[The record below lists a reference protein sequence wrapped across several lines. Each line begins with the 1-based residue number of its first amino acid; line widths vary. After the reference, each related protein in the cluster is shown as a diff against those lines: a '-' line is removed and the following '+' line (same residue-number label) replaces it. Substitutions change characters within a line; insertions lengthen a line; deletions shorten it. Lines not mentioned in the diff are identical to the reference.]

1 MRRDERL
8 KRAVR
13 ERYGRIARRGG
24 SCCAAPGSSC
34 CGPPGLSSAAL
45 GYSDDELR
53 SLPSGADMGL
63 GCGTPVA
70 HASLRRGE
78 TVLDLGSGAGID
90 CFLAARRVGPKGR
103 VIGVDMTPGMVA
115 RARAAARRGG
125 YTNVEFKLGELERLP
140 VPDSSV
146 DAVISNCVINLVP
159 DKARVFREA
168 FRVLRPGGRLVVS
181 DIVLRGELPEC
192 VRRSVRAHTSC
203 IAGAVPEDEYLRL
216 IRSAGFRRLR
226 VLQERGISGDELVE
240 GAGGFNEER
249 LKVARALASLTVRAV
264 RPRARRRQSVT

>member
-1 MRRDERL
+1 MREERL

-24 SCCAAPGSSC
+24 SCCAATGPSC
-34 CGPPGLSSAAL
+34 CGPPGPASAAL

-53 SLPSGADMGL
+53 SLPPGTDMGL

-90 CFLAARRVGPKGR
+90 CFLAARRVGSKGR
-103 VIGVDMTPGMVA
+103 VIGVDMTPEMVA

-125 YTNVEFKLGELERLP
+125 YANVEFRRGELERLP
-140 VPDSSV
+140 VEDGSV
-146 DAVISNCVINLVP
+146 DVVISNCVINLVP

-181 DIVLRGELPEC
+181 DIVLRGELPEG
-192 VRRSVRAHTSC
+192 VRRSVRAYTSC
-203 IAGAVPEDEYLRL
+203 IAGAVPEDEYLAL
-216 IRSAGFRRLR
+216 IESAGFRRVRVVEKR
-226 VLQERGISGDELVE
+226 VLGNGEVAE
-240 GAGGFNEER
+240 GACGSDEER
-249 LKVARALASLTVRAV
+249 LKVARALASVTVRAV